1 MSTVPNDP
9 IAGVRALLTDGLTV
23 RSARRAGPLTLV
35 PLVGG
40 TPAPPYVTAAEAL
53 AAGTLSIG
61 EVGGGSVPQLTMKNH
76 GDLPVLLLDGEH
88 LEGAKQNRVL
98 NASVLAAPRHETVI
112 PVSCVERGRWGYRV
126 STRSG
131 FSSAPE
137 MAYAELRA
145 MKAQAVAASARKGA
159 GRRADQGAVWADVE
173 RKRDQVKGA
182 ASPTGAMRDAFRD
195 RRADLRR
202 IVEGVGRPDPE
213 HNGVMAF
220 AGWRPLAL
228 DVFDRPETLAAL
240 WDRLVQGYA
249 MDALTEQPSSVGEE
263 FAHGFLK
270 GIADPDAETT
280 SHEGVGLGIDVI
292 MTSPTSVADALTW
305 QGAVVHLAAFP
316 RTRGGHAS
324 SRSGPHPRADRI
336 ARPSER
342 HRARGAAWF
351 HDEGGE
357 R

>member
-1 MSTVPNDP
+1 MSTVANDL
-9 IAGVRALLTDGLTV
+9 IAGVRSLLADGLTV

-40 TPAPPYVTAAEAL
+40 VAAPAYLTMAEAL

-61 EVGGGSVPQLTMKNH
+61 EVGGGSVPQLTLKND
-76 GDLPVLLLDGEH
+76 GRLPVLLLDGEH
-88 LEGAKQNRVL
+88 LEGAMQNRVL
-98 NASVLAAPRHETVI
+98 NATVLAAPRQETVI
-112 PVSCVERGRWGYRV
+112 PVSCVERGRWGYRA

-145 MKAQAVAASARKGA
+145 MKAHAVAASTRQGT

-173 RKRDQVKGA
+173 RKRAQVKGA
-182 ASPTGAMRDAFRD
+182 NSPTGAMRDAFRD
-195 RRADLRR
+195 RRADLRF
-202 IVEGVGRPDPE
+202 IVEGVGRPDQE

-228 DVFDRPETLAAL
+228 DVFDRPGTLAAL

-249 MDALTEQPSSVGEE
+249 MDALTEQPASVGEE
-263 FAHGFLK
+263 LTQGFLR
-270 GIADPDAETT
+270 GIADPDAEAT
-280 SHEGVGLGIDVI
+280 SHEGVGLGVDVI

-305 QGAVVHLAAFP
+305 EGAAVHLAAFP
-316 RTRGGHAS
+316 RSGGEPRW
-324 SRSGPHPRADRI
+324 SRSGPRGRADRI

-342 HRARGAAWF
+342 QRRGGVWF
-351 HDEGGE
+351 RDEGGE